1 MLPHAQPLSSS
12 NLRAGPQWQRFI
24 LQSAREHDK
33 NLLTARAIAKPCH
46 RISNQGEDSAADI
59 GAWIRQARARRD
71 PAFATFAAGLDG
83 DIAAMRAALTEPWSS
98 GHAGGQINRLKL
110 VKQLCYGR
118 AGLEPLK
125 RHMTLAA

>member
-1 MLPHAQPLSSS
+1 MRSRFPARICGRGRNGKGLFFNPHA
-12 NLRAGPQWQRFI
+12 NI
-24 LQSAREHDK
+24 DK
-33 NLLTARAIAKPCH
+33 NLLTARSIAKPCH

-110 VKQLCYGR
+110 VKQRCYGR

-125 RHMTLAA
+125 RYMTLAV